1 MRDPRWE
8 NNLTD
13 AQRGFKSF
21 QALGAMPALAE
32 TQSEAE
38 PALKLN
44 GETTSSKWI
53 DGTEGKILIICAPGA
68 AAALRQDEWT
78 CCWLARK
85 TLGNNSSI
93 SIPPAPGRWGRI
105 GLNSRGIWGRASAF
119 PMQRRRGWKG
129 WELAQRHFTP
139 GFHFPASVESS
150 EECVCA
156 QGWPWMPGLFP
167 GSNDLVASQAKCLS
181 FWILG
186 RVNPR
191 RFVWNERF
199 PKGNGTGKTQQF
211 ALSEQTDFFPS
222 FIIILKTDVTI
233 MLILPSNITAAW
245 FISVNFEDELD
256 FKKNN
261 SQV

>member
-1 MRDPRWE
+1 MLQQLCDEMNEHAADWQGKLWE
-8 NNLTD
+8 TILP
-13 AQRGFKSF
+13 F
-21 QALGAMPALAE
+21 QF
-32 TQSEAE
+32 
-38 PALKLN
+38 
-44 GETTSSKWI
+44 
-53 DGTEGKILIICAPGA
+53 
-68 AAALRQDEWT
+68 
-78 CCWLARK
+78 
-85 TLGNNSSI
+85 
-93 SIPPAPGRWGRI
+93 PPAPGRWGRI

-129 WELAQRHFTP
+129 WELAQRHLTP

-199 PKGNGTGKTQQF
+199 PKGNGSGKTQQF
-211 ALSEQTDFFPS
+211 ALSEQTDFFSLFYYNPQNQCHYYAD
-222 FIIILKTDVTI
+222 IIQYYSCLVYFNE
-233 MLILPSNITAAW
+233 LWRWAW
-245 FISVNFEDELD
+245 FQE
-256 FKKNN
+256 
-261 SQV
+261 